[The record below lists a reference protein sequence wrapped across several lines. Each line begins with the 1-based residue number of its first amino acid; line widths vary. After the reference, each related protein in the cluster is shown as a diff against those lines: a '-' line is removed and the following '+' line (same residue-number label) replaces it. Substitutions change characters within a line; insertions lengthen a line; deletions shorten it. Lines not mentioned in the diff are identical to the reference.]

1 MSRRRA
7 PGEGS
12 LRKRKDGR
20 WEASLT
26 VGHTARGNPKRRFVY
41 ARTRTK
47 VVTKLEELRG
57 EAAGGGVILPDSL
70 TMAAFLERWLE
81 GKERSCRPST
91 AANYRATLDRFVLP
105 ELGDKRL
112 QKLTALDVHGLLTRL
127 EKTKIPIERTVDGSR
142 RKVGERPLAPR
153 TVRYVH
159 GLLVDALARAV
170 EWHLIPANP
179 ALAIAIPPK
188 PRPVATVW
196 SSAEVRAFLRASIA
210 SRYHAGYVL
219 ALTCGMRRGEILG
232 LRTSDL
238 DLEEGT
244 VAIRR
249 TVISLKG
256 RAAESSPKTA
266 RGRRTLHLPGE
277 ARAALAARIAS
288 VQAEHT
294 AADSVGL
301 WSGDADPWVFGTA
314 VGRPTNPRNLL
325 RDFYA
330 ILARTA
336 PCRRIR
342 FHDLRHTY
350 GSHAAA
356 HVSPPAL
363 SSRMGHHATSY
374 TVDVYAHDLPAGP
387 KEAALGL
394 DELLGVEQEK
404 PN

>member
-12 LRKRKDGR
+12 VRKRKDGR

-47 VVTKLEELRG
+47 VIAKLEELRG
-57 EAAGGGVILPDSL
+57 EAAAGGVILPDSL
-70 TMAAFLERWLE
+70 TVAAFLERWLE

-105 ELGDKRL
+105 EIGDKRL
-112 QKLTALDVHGLLTRL
+112 QKVTSLDIHALLTRL
-127 EKTKIPIERTVDGSR
+127 EKTKIPIERTVDGTR
-142 RKVGERPLAPR
+142 RRVGERPLAPR

-159 GLLVDALARAV
+159 GLLVDALTRAV

-188 PRPVATVW
+188 PHAIATVW
-196 SSAEVRAFLRASIA
+196 SSVEVRAFLRASSA

-232 LRTSDL
+232 LRISDL

-244 VAIRR
+244 MAIRR

-256 RAAESSPKTA
+256 RAVESSPKTE
-266 RGRRTLHLPGE
+266 RGRRTLHLPPE
-277 ARAALAARIAS
+277 ARAALAARIETLAKERADARS
-288 VQAEHT
+288 VDLWVGDR
-294 AADSVGL
+294 DS
-301 WSGDADPWVFGTA
+301 WIFGTA

-330 ILARTA
+330 ILARTPA
-336 PCRRIR
+336 CRRIR

-356 HVSPPAL
+356 HVPPPAL

-374 TVDVYAHDLPAGP
+374 TVDVYAHDLPTGP